1 MKGNIEGP
9 DVWRRRSSPGVCV
22 YGVGRGW
29 GDPRWL
35 KEGVIVISLLLR
47 LTCQRALMGR
57 AGSLLSKRL
66 QTDGTL
72 DFLAGITV

>member
-1 MKGNIEGP
+1 MFGG
-9 DVWRRRSSPGVCV
+9 DAHLRVCV
-22 YGVGRGW
+22 CMGWRGGR

-47 LTCQRALMGR
+47 LTCQRALMRR